1 MLSTSQSLKAKMSR
15 GGGGGR
21 IHVHQRDTDDTVPII
36 GADIAIKENHAA
48 AAQTTQSKGMK
59 DKTRKEHRNRHKHM
73 MEFWR
78 EHYGRYFE
86 QGTYILTDEQKADPT
101 KYYFQNDRDLHYRGL
116 NVKMVIAHCSNKK
129 FKPNGKLIGPSDL
142 SKYGDAIKW
151 GATMAGEVLPT
162 EFYVEFENFIT
173 SYKKEYSEAKKEGK
187 VDEKAADP
195 INAGLFTKILQWA
208 VASLNIFVWVYAL
221 LMWHLMARSISIS
234 SLGLHNMKV
243 GSGGDSL
250 AFKFDNSKTDQTGE
264 FVQEKNCYA
273 NPKQAVLCLYLA
285 LGCWISMKSE
295 EFETRETLFEKSNTK
310 NGTAAQNFCRQ
321 LSALV
326 KKHAAAAC
334 KFLRLSR
341 FHAHGIRKGS
351 GSHASSA
358 TTVPPQFTSVAARGE
373 WSMGKILDIY
383 FQFAMGGDY
392 YLGRLLTL
400 IPPED
405 KLFDSLPPHWK
416 DQEHPT
422 VAEALKLTFGKAL
435 TSHQGTE
442 NDPTGVF
449 SFLLASM
456 VHHSNWLLKQVE
468 NDPKHPFSNIPLLHN
483 PDLLK
488 ELKEKHLTLEPTDE
502 MKAPSGVPPFVQHN
516 RLLDNCHQL
525 LVLNAEA
532 LSKFRDDIKDAVADA
547 VDKKVAAEGGVNS
560 AILAAEMEK
569 LKTDMREMVGE
580 ILTQTPADSTA
591 VLRRDQSE
599 QVDPT
604 IRIPGQTQFSYTDN
618 NGITRGT
625 CIPPTFEF
633 PSEISRFEGWRK
645 WLCGQTFVYEGVK
658 WQLPPFRHLKGTAFA
673 PDNRRI
679 LNSEWKPIFKKMMEA
694 PGLEIPEQVT
704 DDFIHVSFELA
715 TRFLKQQYSYIFKQ
729 PPDQLSAYK
738 LGTWSKK
745 IKRSEVEK
753 YGTEEDKQK
762 LPPPTAGN
770 KKRARKESSVTTH
783 RRKRR
788 IPLKLK

>member
-1 MLSTSQSLKAKMSR
+1 
-15 GGGGGR
+15 
-21 IHVHQRDTDDTVPII
+21 
-36 GADIAIKENHAA
+36 
-48 AAQTTQSKGMK
+48 MK
-59 DKTRKEHRNRHKHM
+59 DKTRKEHRNRHMHM
-73 MEFWR
+73 VNFWK
-78 EHYGRYFE
+78 EDYVEYFE
-86 QGTYILTDEQKADPT
+86 QGTYLLTDEQKADPT
-101 KYYFQNDRDLHYRGL
+101 KYYFKNDRDLHYQGL

-129 FKPNGKLIGPSDL
+129 IKANGKLISPSDL

-151 GATMAGEVLPT
+151 GATTAGEVLPT
-162 EFYVEFENFIT
+162 EFHVEFESFIA

-195 INAGLFTKILQWA
+195 INAGLFALILQWA

-234 SLGLHNMKV
+234 SLGLHNIKH

-250 AFKFDNSKTDQTGE
+250 AFKFDNSKMDQSGE

-273 NPKQAVLCLYLA
+273 NPKEAVLCLYLA
-285 LGCWISMKSE
+285 LGCWISIKSE

-310 NGTAAQNFCRQ
+310 KGTAAQNFCRQ

-326 KKHAAAAC
+326 KKHAAAAG

-351 GSHASSA
+351 GTHASSA

-416 DQEHPT
+416 NQEDPT

-435 TSHQGTE
+435 TSHQGTAH
-442 NDPTGVF
+442 DPTGTLC
-449 SFLLASM
+449 FLLASM
-456 VHHSNWLLKQVE
+456 VHHSSWLLEQVE
-468 NDPKHPFSNIPLLHN
+468 KEPKHPFSNIPLLHN

-488 ELKEKHLTLEPTDE
+488 ELKEKHLTLEPTED
-502 MKAPSGVPPFVQHN
+502 MKAPSGVPPFVKHN

-525 LVLNAEA
+525 LVLNGEA
-532 LSKFRDDIKDAVADA
+532 VSKLRDDIKVAVADA
-547 VDKKVAAEGGVNS
+547 VDEKVAAEGGVNG
-560 AILAAEMEK
+560 AILAEQMEK

-580 ILTQTPADSTA
+580 ILRSPANNAAA
-591 VLRRDQSE
+591 VLQCDQSE
-599 QVDPT
+599 QVDST
-604 IRIPGQTQFSYTDN
+604 IRIPEPTQFSYTN
-618 NGITRGT
+618 KGTTRAT

-633 PSEISRFEGWRK
+633 PSETTRFEGWRK
-645 WLCGQTFVYEGVK
+645 WLCGQTFVYEGCT
-658 WQLPPFRHLKGTAFA
+658 WQLPPFRHLKGIHVTLK
-673 PDNRRI
+673 NRSI
-679 LNSEWKPIFKKMMEA
+679 LHNEWKPIFNKMMEA
-694 PGLEIPEQVT
+694 PGLVEQIPEQVT
-704 DDFIHVSFELA
+704 DDFVHHSFELA
-715 TRFLKQQYSYIFKQ
+715 TQFLKERYTYIFKQ
-729 PPDQLSAYK
+729 PQDILSGYA

-753 YGTEEDKQK
+753 YGTEGDKQN
-762 LPPPTAGN
+762 LPPPTALN
-770 KKRARKESSVTTH
+770 KKRTQKESS
-783 RRKRR
+783 
-788 IPLKLK
+788 

>member
-1 MLSTSQSLKAKMSR
+1 MLSTSQSLKAAMTR

-21 IHVHQRDTDDTVPII
+21 IHVHQRETDDTVPII

-59 DKTRKEHRNRHKHM
+59 DKTRKEHRNRIMHLI
-73 MEFWR
+73 EFWKK
-78 EHYGRYFE
+78 HYERYLD

-101 KYYFQNDRDLHYRGL
+101 KYYFQNDRDLRYRGL
-116 NVKMVIAHCSNKK
+116 NVKMVIAHCSDKK
-129 FKPNGKLIGPSDL
+129 VKENGKLISPSDL

-162 EFYVEFENFIT
+162 EFHVEFESFIT

-195 INAGLFTKILQWA
+195 INAGLFVKILQWA

-234 SLGLHNMKV
+234 SLGLHNIKL

-273 NPKQAVLCLYLA
+273 NPKEAVLCLYLA
-285 LGCWISMKSE
+285 LGCWISIKSE

-310 NGTAAQNFCRQ
+310 DGTAAQNFCRQ

-326 KKHAAAAC
+326 KKHAAAAG

-351 GSHASSA
+351 GTHASSA

-435 TSHQGTE
+435 TSHQGTA
-442 NDPTGVF
+442 NDPTGVLG
-449 SFLLASM
+449 FLLASM
-456 VHHSNWLLKQVE
+456 VHHSNWLLEQVE
-468 NDPKHPFSNIPLLHN
+468 KDPKHPFSNIPLLHR

-502 MKAPSGVPPFVQHN
+502 MKAPSGVPPFVRHN
-516 RLLDNCHQL
+516 RLLDICHQL

-532 LSKFRDDIKDAVADA
+532 LIKFREDIKDAVADA

-560 AILAAEMEK
+560 AILAQEMEK
-569 LKTDMREMVGE
+569 LKTDMRNIVGE
-580 ILTQTPADSTA
+580 ILTQTPEDITA
-591 VLRRDQSE
+591 VLRRDQLG
-599 QVDPT
+599 QVVDPT

-618 NGITRGT
+618 DITRVT

-633 PSEISRFEGWRK
+633 PSEISRFEGWRR
-645 WLCGQTFVYEGVK
+645 WLCGQTFMYEGFK
-658 WQLPPFRHLKGTAFA
+658 WQLPPFRHLKGIAFT
-673 PDNRRI
+673 PENRTI

-694 PGLEIPEQVT
+694 PGLQIPEQVT
-704 DDFIHVSFELA
+704 DDFIRESFELA
-715 TRFLKQQYSYIFKQ
+715 SRYLNEQYSYIFKQ
-729 PPDQLSAYK
+729 PPDVLSAYK

-753 YGTEEDKQK
+753 YGTAEDKQK
-762 LPPPTAGN
+762 LPPPTACN
-770 KKRARKESSVTTH
+770 KKRTRKENSVSRH

-788 IPLKLK
+788 IPTKLK